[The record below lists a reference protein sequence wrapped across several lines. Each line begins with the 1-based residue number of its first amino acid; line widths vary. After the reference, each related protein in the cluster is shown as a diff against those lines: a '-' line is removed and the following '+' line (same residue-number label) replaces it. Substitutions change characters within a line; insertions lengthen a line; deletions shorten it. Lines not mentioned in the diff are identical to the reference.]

1 VFRIRR
7 GSIVSCCRLAS
18 PLHRLDH
25 PPEPRHQ
32 LIGLGSLPRIV
43 GQQDNVDRPPFDVRV
58 VLAAA
63 LSVGWR

>member
-1 VFRIRR
+1 
-7 GSIVSCCRLAS
+7 
-18 PLHRLDH
+18 LHRLDH
-25 PPEPRHQ
+25 PPEQRHQ